1 MNAAQLGGGSI
12 KSIQR
17 GLLTIGAGLS
27 SGSVGVSTVDTTK
40 SELRMLGFS
49 TASIGT
55 TDGYPRINLASST
68 VINAT
73 RSGIGADVLIS
84 WELTE
89 RY

>member
-1 MNAAQLGGGSI
+1 MNAAQLAGGGI

-17 GLLTIGAGLS
+17 GTLTLPAGNAGGSASIS
-27 SGSVGVSTVDTTK
+27 SVDTAKT
-40 SELRMLGFS
+40 ELRMLGFS

-73 RSGIGADVLIS
+73 RSGTGADVLIS